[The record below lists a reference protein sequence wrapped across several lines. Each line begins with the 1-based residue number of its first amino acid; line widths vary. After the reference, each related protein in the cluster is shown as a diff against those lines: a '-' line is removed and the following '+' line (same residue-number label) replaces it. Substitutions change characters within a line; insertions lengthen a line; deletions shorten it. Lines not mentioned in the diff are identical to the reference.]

1 MKTFIIS
8 IFLCLISIT
17 CFGKETKPTVVEK
30 VLETS
35 ENSISTIYNDTK
47 ETVKTVYNDSKDLA
61 SNLYPEIKEA
71 VVSIA
76 KGIGI
81 AAEHLYG
88 VLIKKYIVISI
99 GLALKLLVGI
109 ILIITPIIMVCKSRS
124 PIKLKGHEGIKLLC
138 MLASFII
145 GLIISFGVNIE
156 EMLMGI
162 INPEYGAI
170 NYIIEYSKSVIH

>member
-1 MKTFIIS
+1 MKTSIIS

-17 CFGKETKPTVVEK
+17 CFGEETKPTVVEK

-88 VLIKKYIVISI
+88 VLVKKYVVVSI
-99 GLALKLLVGI
+99 GLAIKLLVGI
-109 ILIITPIIMVCKSRS
+109 ILIIFSIRTLYKSRGV
-124 PIKLKGHEGIKLLC
+124 IKLEGYGVIKLLYI
-138 MLASFII
+138 LASFII
-145 GLIISFGVNIE
+145 GLTIIFNVNIE

-162 INPEYGAI
+162 VNPEYGAI
-170 NYIIEYSKSVIH
+170 NYIIEYSKNVIH

>member
-17 CFGKETKPTVVEK
+17 CFGEETKPTIAEK

-35 ENSISTIYNDTK
+35 ENSVSTVYNDAK
-47 ETVKTVYNDSKDLA
+47 ETVKIVYNDSKDLA

-76 KGIGI
+76 KGIGV
-81 AAEHLYG
+81 AAEHLYN
-88 VLIKKYIVISI
+88 VLVKKYVVVSI

-109 ILIITPIIMVCKSRS
+109 ILIIFSIRTLYKSQGA
-124 PIKLKGHEGIKLLC
+124 IKLGGYAGIKLLC
-138 MLASFII
+138 ALVSFII
-145 GLIISFGVNIE
+145 GLVISFNVNIE

-162 INPEYGAI
+162 VNPEYGAI
-170 NYIIEYSKSVIH
+170 NYIIEYSKNVIH